1 MGKPRLAR
9 CVLAEESSGSESIIP
24 FVVTGTDGSSAPE
37 YSREYSLAVDVS
49 ITPSESST
57 TYEPSFVTGGE
68 SSMSGESS
76 APLVV
81 AEGSAPLLATGP
93 DENSAPEY
101 SREYSLAVDV
111 SSAPGESSTLYEPS
125 FVLGSES
132 SMTGESSAPL
142 VVDDSSA
149 PYVITGTESSEPG
162 ESSGPSIYQY

>member
-1 MGKPRLAR
+1 MGEPRLAR

-57 TYEPSFVTGGE
+57 FDEPSVVAGSE

-81 AEGSAPLLATGP
+81 DEGSAPLLATGP
-93 DENSAPEY
+93 DESSAPQY

-111 SSAPGESSTLYEPS
+111 SSGPNESSAFYEPS
-125 FVLGSES
+125 FVSGGES
-132 SMTGESSAPL
+132 STTGESSAPW
-142 VVDDSSA
+142 VVDESSA
-149 PYVITGTESSEPG
+149 PFVVTGTESSMPG
-162 ESSGPSIYQY
+162 ESSGPNIY